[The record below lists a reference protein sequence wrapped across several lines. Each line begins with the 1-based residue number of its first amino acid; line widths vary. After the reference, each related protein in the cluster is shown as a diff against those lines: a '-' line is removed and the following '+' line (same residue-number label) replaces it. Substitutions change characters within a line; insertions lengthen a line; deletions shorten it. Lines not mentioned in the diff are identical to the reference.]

1 MNRSSSEVNVAAT
14 LAASSWKFAFASTV
28 VVVQAAMPLTL
39 GPSPC

>member
-28 VVVQAAMPLTL
+28 VVQAAMPLTL